1 MVRHWILVITKVY
14 LLWHDLAL
22 VEKERASEFEKIKEL
37 RKNGQQNEYE
47 KSLTAL
53 SNKPIPLS
61 LFCRFESNEEKRLY
75 YSPQIDRRF
84 YRSFLIMNKPGENF
98 GWVQNVM
105 ECHGMSW
112 NRNVMEPSHRS
123 LWVLWKFM
131 GPMKVYGS
139 HQKFMGPIKKIVHFN
154 AK

>member
-75 YSPQIDRRF
+75 YSPQSPRLTADFIEVFWLWINPGRILDECRPHRHQLETF
-84 YRSFLIMNKPGENF
+84 LDPTNNNFPGHPFDLYWRNILHKKSKYISIPVYRT
-98 GWVQNVM
+98 QA
-105 ECHGMSW
+105 
-112 NRNVMEPSHRS
+112 RS
-123 LWVLWKFM
+123 
-131 GPMKVYGS
+131 
-139 HQKFMGPIKKIVHFN
+139 
-154 AK
+154 